1 MAAGAAGGIAGRRF
15 CGKSPRPPWHRPCIF
30 AAIMLQ
36 PQRGVADL
44 PWILVADADRE
55 AGTLLAGHLARRG
68 LHASHTTLGS
78 EVLALAASGRLAV
91 AIVDVALG
99 DMSGHALV
107 ARLKAVDP
115 GLHVLMTTADY
126 RPEFEVRARQI
137 GILHYAQKPTD
148 HGRLEAVVAKALG
161 ASRPD

>member
-1 MAAGAAGGIAGRRF
+1 MVQREIGIE
-15 CGKSPRPPWHRPCIF
+15 
-30 AAIMLQ
+30 
-36 PQRGVADL
+36 DL
-44 PWILVADADRE
+44 PLILVADGDRK

-107 ARLKAVDP
+107 ARLKAIDP
-115 GLHVLMTTADY
+115 NVHVLMTTADY
-126 RPEFEVRARQI
+126 RPEFEVSARQI
-137 GILHYAQKPTD
+137 GILHYAQKPID
-148 HGRLEAVVAKALG
+148 RERLEAVVAKALG
-161 ASRPD
+161 ISRLA